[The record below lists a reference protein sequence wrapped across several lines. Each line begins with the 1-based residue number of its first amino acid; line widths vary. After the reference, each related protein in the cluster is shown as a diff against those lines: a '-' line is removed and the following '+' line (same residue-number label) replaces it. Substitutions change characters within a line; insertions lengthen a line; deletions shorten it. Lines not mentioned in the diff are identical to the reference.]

1 MTKLTLNL
9 SDPDFYFL
17 EEKNSYRFPRYSNYL
32 QYEYEEDPII
42 WSRVKSP
49 LELLLAALE
58 VDE

>member
-17 EEKNSYRFPRYSNYL
+17 
-32 QYEYEEDPII
+32 YEEEDPII